1 MSVKKKLQKQ
11 TGNNAFTVRK
21 QSLGNGETEITFTFA
36 DIQKSNG
43 TRYDDKEKRKVIDI
57 VCYAYINGVPVENM
71 CNQLGVSFMTFYR
84 WVNPTSKQAFPYG
97 VEKYNE
103 AKETLRF
110 IVNETDVFTARAK
123 LQSKLTLRKVTNTT
137 LHYETRG
144 VHGEEVVLKGKTEH
158 ERMIEPDLQ
167 AISLVLSNLDD
178 DFSKKRLEQKQM
190 DDLEIEYM
198 TAEQIQIE
206 IDKERARK
214 ALLDS
219 SLDE

>member
-1 MSVKKKLQKQ
+1 MSVKKNLQKQ

-43 TRYDDKEKRKVIDI
+43 TRYDDKEKRKIIDI
-57 VCYAYINGVPVENM
+57 VCYAFTNGVPVENM

-84 WVNPTSKQAFPYG
+84 WVNSESKQAFLYG
-97 VEKYNE
+97 VEKYKE

-110 IVNETDVFTARAK
+110 MINETDVFTARAK

-137 LHYETRG
+137 LHYETKG
-144 VHGEEVVLKGKTEH
+144 VHGEEIILKGKTVH
-158 ERMIEPDLQ
+158 ERTVEPDLSSIQ
-167 AISLVLSNLDD
+167 FVLSNLDD

-198 TAEQIQIE
+198 TAEQILLEIE
-206 IDKERARK
+206 KERERK
-214 ALLDS
+214 ALLNS
-219 SLDE
+219 SFDE